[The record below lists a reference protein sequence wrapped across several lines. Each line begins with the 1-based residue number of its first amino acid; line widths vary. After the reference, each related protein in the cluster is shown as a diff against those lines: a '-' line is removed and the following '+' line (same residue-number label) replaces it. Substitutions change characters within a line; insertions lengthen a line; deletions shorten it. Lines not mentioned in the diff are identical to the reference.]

1 MFLTSTPALAQLFQG
16 KYDFSLVLLSIFF
29 ALFSTFPA
37 LAVMKNIGPHT
48 NKTARFLLT
57 LLAAVTMGMGIWA
70 THFIGLVG
78 LKLPC
83 SVNYEQILTFVSIV
97 PVVLASWTFLTFS
110 QLTDVSKKALVS
122 NTLALG
128 LGIASMHS
136 IGMSAMR
143 IEGNIY
149 YSPVIFAVAI
159 VLVLLFSYVALIGSI
174 KFDTTKL
181 AYAFV
186 LSLMIGLATLSL
198 HYTGVFATYFVKGG
212 LLEGGSFSIYKNEL
226 KQIIINV
233 LAIQFL
239 SLLIAYIYSL
249 KKNIHDF
256 KASEMALHSLVET
269 ITDYAIIRLD
279 KRGYIRTW
287 NMGAERIKGY
297 TASEI
302 IGKHFSL
309 FYPADDITSGRT
321 NRILQ
326 EALDTGKFEDE
337 GLRVRK
343 NGSMFYASVVIRP
356 IYGQDGSLD
365 GFSKVTRDIT
375 EKKQSQSSLNEKQQ
389 FISSITDAMREAV
402 YALDKNGL
410 LIFMN
415 PEAEKILGWKLNELY
430 GKSMHEITH
439 HLRVDGSSLPYEE
452 CIVRRSMIT
461 GKSITSDDEVFI
473 TKDKIVLPVAL
484 NASPLRNDNEIIGS
498 VVIFRDIRR
507 EKLVEESLRENA
519 TRMRKLLEISPI
531 AVRILSL
538 SSNQVIFAN
547 RSYAEMLSVDAEH
560 IIGTNPGGFYKYP
573 HDYQQIIAELSSG
586 RSVINQLIELRS
598 QDGKEIWVV
607 ASYYNIEYG
616 GERCV
621 LGWFYD
627 VTELR
632 QAKEI
637 AEEAAKMKSEFL
649 STMSHE
655 IRTPMNGVIGMI
667 DLLLDTHLDKEQIS
681 FATTIKESSYALL
694 SILNDIL
701 DFSKIEAGKLEIVE
715 NEFEVM
721 PMVEGCIDIFASK
734 ALEKKINLISY
745 VSPDIYPLLIGDS
758 GRLRQIIL
766 NLLGNAIKFT
776 ESGMVKLEVHLRGD
790 HEDSQSIYFEV
801 TDTGIGLT
809 SQIINKLFKPFTQA
823 DGSVTRKYGG
833 TGLGLSICKRLLEAM
848 GGKIGVESKPGQ
860 GSTFWFEL
868 PLRKSEGQ
876 EIQVKDGLIN
886 SNSLLISSSP
896 SFTKD
901 MLLKT
906 IKSWGGNVVS
916 IDSNDAI
923 IDSLSGRE
931 AYNLLILLDPEH
943 GFNLPSL
950 LATLDSEH
958 LKTRVLVFSDH
969 KEFAQLKHDRLFAS
983 PLMPLKQTV
992 VYAALVKALDRR
1004 KRDEKV
1010 AVERRKL
1017 AFKRS
1022 TVPSLTKNNALVL
1035 LVDDNEIN
1043 RIVAEKQLVKLG
1055 FTVETANDGLE
1066 AIDKLRMNRYS
1077 LILMDC
1083 QMPVMDGFEATR
1095 LIRKQEQE
1103 TDQHIPIVAMTAN
1116 AMNGD
1121 REQCFN
1127 AGMDAYLTKP
1137 VNVKALSETLGKFI
1151 DSKQH
1156 SLSMSVVDKEVID
1169 TTLAM
1174 VDIDR
1179 LKELFDG
1186 DSLDIT
1192 AIVEAFSKSM
1202 PALLAELAEAFNQCN
1217 FDAIRKIAH
1226 QIYGASS
1233 NIGMNRIAKVC
1244 ELIEASTID
1253 LDLERLT
1260 KLHQLLSEES
1270 ESLSAFIQDEFGAHL

>member
-1 MFLTSTPALAQLFQG
+1 MFLTSTPALALLFQG

-37 LAVMKNIGPHT
+37 LAVMQNIGSHT
-48 NKTARFLLT
+48 NKISRFFLT
-57 LLAAVTMGMGIWA
+57 LLAAVTMGIGIWA
-70 THFIGLVG
+70 THFIGLVAF
-78 LKLPC
+78 KLPC
-83 SVNYEQILTFVSIV
+83 SVNYEQILTFISII
-97 PVVLASWTFLTFS
+97 PVILASWTFLTFS
-110 QLTDVSKKALVS
+110 QLKEVSKKTLFS

-149 YSPVIFAVAI
+149 YSPLIFAAAI
-159 VLVLLFSYVALIGSI
+159 TLVLLFSYFSLKCSVRFAGAKISNLFIS
-174 KFDTTKL
+174 
-181 AYAFV
+181 
-186 LSLMIGLATLSL
+186 SLMIGLAALTL
-198 HYTGVFATYFVKGG
+198 HYTAVVATYFVKGG
-212 LLEGGSFSIYKNEL
+212 ILESGAFSIYKNEL
-226 KQIIINV
+226 KQIVFNV
-233 LAIQFL
+233 IAIQVL

-249 KKNIHDF
+249 KKNIYDF
-256 KASEMALHSLVET
+256 QASEMELHSLVET
-269 ITDYAIIRLD
+269 IADYAIIRLD

-287 NMGAERIKGY
+287 NMGAQRIKGY
-297 TASEI
+297 SANEI

-309 FYPADDITSGRT
+309 FYPADDISSGRT

-356 IYGQDGSLD
+356 IYAQDGSLD

-375 EKKQSQSSLNEKQQ
+375 ERKENQSSLNEKQQ

-415 PEAEKILGWKLNELY
+415 PEAEKILGWRLNELY

-439 HLRVDGSSLPYEE
+439 HLRVDGSTLPYEE

-461 GKSITSDDEVFI
+461 GKSISSDDEVFI
-473 TKDKIVLPVAL
+473 TKDKIVLPVAI
-484 NASPLRNDNEIIGS
+484 NAAPLRNDNEIIGS

-538 SSNQVIFAN
+538 STNKVIFAN

-560 IIGTNPGGFYKYP
+560 IIGTNPGEFYKHP
-573 HDYQQIIAELSSG
+573 DDYQQIITELSSG
-586 RSVINQLIELRS
+586 RSIINQLVELRS

-616 GERCV
+616 AERCV

-627 VTELR
+627 VSELR

-667 DLLLDTHLDKEQIS
+667 DLLLDTQLDKEQIS

-715 NEFEVM
+715 NEFEVL
-721 PMVEGCIDIFASK
+721 PMVEGCLDIFASK
-734 ALEKKINLISY
+734 AIEKRINLISY
-745 VSPDIYPLLIGDS
+745 VSPEIYPLLIGDS

-776 ESGMVKLEVHLRGD
+776 DSGMIKLEVHLRKD
-790 HEDSQSIYFEV
+790 NQDSQSIYFEV
-801 TDTGIGLT
+801 KDTGIGLT
-809 SQIINKLFKPFTQA
+809 SNVINKLFKPFTQA

-848 GGKIGVESKPGQ
+848 GGRIGVESEPGA

-868 PLRKSEGQ
+868 PLSKSILHEA
-876 EIQVKDGLIN
+876 QVKDGLIN

-896 SFTKD
+896 SYTKD
-901 MLLKT
+901 VLLKT
-906 IKSWGGNVVS
+906 IQNWGGKVVS
-916 IDSNDAI
+916 INSNQAI
-923 IDSLSGRE
+923 IDSLSSQE
-931 AYNLLILLDPEH
+931 PFNLLILLDPEPDFH
-943 GFNLPSL
+943 LPDL
-950 LATLDSEH
+950 LETIDRRS
-958 LKTRVLVFSDH
+958 LKTRVLVFSDN
-969 KEFAQLKHDRLFAS
+969 KEFSQYKHEKLFTSA
-983 PLMPLKQTV
+983 LMPLKQTV

-1010 AVERRKL
+1010 VKERRSL
-1017 AFKRS
+1017 GIKRS
-1022 TVPSLTKNNALVL
+1022 TTPLIKNNSLIL

-1043 RIVAEKQLVKLG
+1043 RVVAEKQLLKLG
-1055 FTVETANDGLE
+1055 FTVETAKDGLE
-1066 AIDKLRMNRYS
+1066 AIEKLQATPYS

-1103 TDQHIPIVAMTAN
+1103 TEKHIPIVAMTAN

-1137 VNVKALSETLGKFI
+1137 VNVKELSDTLARFL
-1151 DSKQH
+1151 SKNQ
-1156 SLSMSVVDKEVID
+1156 SILKAPLVSNDVID
-1169 TTLAM
+1169 TKLDI
-1174 VDIDR
+1174 VDIGR
-1179 LKELFDG
+1179 LNELFDG
-1186 DSLDIT
+1186 DRLDII
-1192 AIVEAFSKSM
+1192 AIVEALSKSM
-1202 PALLAELAEAFNQCN
+1202 PALLNELSGAFDQSD

-1226 QIYGASS
+1226 QIYGSSS
-1233 NIGMNRIAKVC
+1233 NIGVNRIAKVC
-1244 ELIEASTID
+1244 ELIEAGTID
-1253 LDLERLT
+1253 LDWERLT
-1260 KLHQLLSEES
+1260 ALHKLLSEES
-1270 ESLSAFIQDEFGAHL
+1270 ENLEKFIREELGAHL

>member
-1 MFLTSTPALAQLFQG
+1 MFLTSTPALALLYQST
-16 KYDFSLVLLSIFF
+16 YDFSLVLLSIFF

-37 LAVMKNIGPHT
+37 LAVMRNIGPHT
-48 NKTARFLLT
+48 HKTARFLLT
-57 LLAAVTMGMGIWA
+57 LLAAMTMGLGIWA
-70 THFIGLVG
+70 THFIGLVA

-110 QLTDVSKKALVS
+110 QLKDVSKKALVS
-122 NTLALG
+122 NALALG

-149 YSPVIFAVAI
+149 YSPLIFAAAI
-159 VLVLLFSYVALIGSI
+159 LLGLLFSYFSLKCSI
-174 KFDTTKL
+174 RFHSAKL
-181 AYAFV
+181 AHFFM
-186 LSLMIGLATLSL
+186 LSLMIGSVVLSL
-198 HYTGVFATYFVKGG
+198 HYTAVFATYFVKGG
-212 LLEGGSFSIYKNEL
+212 ILEGSAFSIYKNEL
-226 KQIIINV
+226 KQIVINV
-233 LAIQFL
+233 LAIQML

-256 KASEMALHSLVET
+256 QASEMALHSLVET
-269 ITDYAIIRLD
+269 IADYAIIRLD

-297 TASEI
+297 TTSEI

-309 FYPADDITSGRT
+309 FYPADDIASGRT

-326 EALDTGKFEDE
+326 EAVDTGKFEDE

-356 IYGQDGSLD
+356 IYAQDGSLD

-375 EKKQSQSSLNEKQQ
+375 ERKQSQSSLNEKQQ

-439 HLRVDGSSLPYEE
+439 HLRVDGSALPYED
-452 CIVRRSMIT
+452 CIVRRSMLT
-461 GKSITSDDEVFI
+461 GKSISSDDEVFI
-473 TKDKIVLPVAL
+473 TKENIVLPVAI
-484 NASPLRNDNEIIGS
+484 NAAPLRSDNEIIGS

-538 SSNQVIFAN
+538 TSNKVIFAN

-560 IIGTNPGGFYKYP
+560 MIGTNPGGFYKHP
-573 HDYQQIIAELSSG
+573 DDYQQIIAELSSG
-586 RSVINQLIELRS
+586 RSIINQLVELIS
-598 QDGKEIWVV
+598 EDGKEIWVV

-667 DLLLDTHLDKEQIS
+667 DLLLDTPLDKEQMN

-715 NEFEVM
+715 NAFEVL

-734 ALEKKINLISY
+734 AAEKKINLISY
-745 VSPDIYPLLIGDS
+745 VAPDIYPLLVGDS

-776 ESGMVKLEVHLRGD
+776 ESGMVKLEVHLRADNAG
-790 HEDSQSIYFEV
+790 SQSVYFEV

-809 SQIINKLFKPFTQA
+809 SNIINKLFKPFTQA

-848 GGKIGVESKPGQ
+848 GGEIGVASQVGQ

-868 PLRKSEGQ
+868 PLKKLEDHAV
-876 EIQVKDGLIN
+876 QVKDGLIN

-906 IKSWGGNVVS
+906 IQSWGGNVVS
-916 IDSNDAI
+916 IHANEAI
-923 IDSLSGRE
+923 IDTLTGE
-931 AYNLLILLDPEH
+931 QPYNLLILLDPEPDFELTH
-943 GFNLPSL
+943 L
-950 LATLDSEH
+950 LDAIDSKH
-958 LKTRVLVFSDH
+958 LKTRVLVFSDNKALSLLNH
-969 KEFAQLKHDRLFAS
+969 EKLFVSA
-983 PLMPLKQTV
+983 LMPLKQTV
-992 VYAALVKALDRR
+992 VYAALVKALERR
-1004 KRDEKV
+1004 KRDEEV
-1010 AVERRKL
+1010 TQERRQPVT
-1017 AFKRS
+1017 R
-1022 TVPSLTKNNALVL
+1022 PSAAALIKNNALIL

-1043 RIVAEKQLVKLG
+1043 RIVAEKQLLKLG

-1066 AIDKLRMNRYS
+1066 AINKLQATPYS

-1103 TDQHIPIVAMTAN
+1103 TGQHIPIVAMTAN

-1137 VNVKALSETLGKFI
+1137 VNVKELGQTLGNILACSPNPVKA
-1151 DSKQH
+1151 
-1156 SLSMSVVDKEVID
+1156 SLVEQEAID
-1169 TTLAM
+1169 TTLEI
-1174 VDIDR
+1174 VDIAR
-1179 LKELFDG
+1179 LKELFDD

-1192 AIVEAFSKSM
+1192 AIVEAFSNAM
-1202 PALLAELAEAFNQCN
+1202 PALLAELSDAFNQCN
-1217 FDAIRKIAH
+1217 FDAIRKVAH
-1226 QIYGASS
+1226 QLYGASS
-1233 NIGMNRIAKVC
+1233 NIGVNRIAKVC
-1244 ELIEASTID
+1244 ELIEGSTIN

-1260 KLHQLLSEES
+1260 TLHQLLLEES
-1270 ESLSAFIQDEFGAHL
+1270 DRLSGFIQHEFGVRL